1 MPGGRTAGAALLAR
15 CSFPPPGTPV
25 DLRVLRRRRLHRPP
39 AARPRPPAAT
49 SRAVHVDH
57 GLRPESAAEAAAAAA
72 LAATARRAVRR
83 RSSSTSPRGPNLE
96 ARARA
101 ARQAALPA
109 GALTGHTADD
119 RAETMLINLLRGA
132 GLDGLTAMGPA
143 PTRPLL
149 ALRRCETRALCE
161 AAGLAPV
168 DDPLQRRPPL
178 RPQPRP
184 GRAAAADGRHRRAR
198 RRRRCWSARPSVLA
212 DDAELVDAGTATIDP
227 TDARA
232 LAAAR
237 PALARRA
244 IRRWLAASS
253 PSGYP
258 PDRAAVERVR
268 RVALGEHRACEIAG
282 GVRVERHRQRLRIV
296 GRWRGRVDQTVWE
309 THGGTR

>member
-25 DLRVLRRRRLHRPP
+25 VCAFSGGADSTALLLLALTAGCHP
-39 AARPRPPAAT
+39 
-49 SRAVHVDH
+49 RAVHVDH
-57 GLRPESAAEAAAAAA
+57 RLRPESAAEATAAVA
-72 LAATARRAVRR
+72 LASRMSVPCDVVTVDIAG
-83 RSSSTSPRGPNLE
+83 GPNLE

-101 ARQAALPA
+101 ARRAALPA
-109 GALTGHTADD
+109 EALTGHTADD

-132 GLDGLTAMGPA
+132 GLDGLTAMGPS

-149 ALRRCETRALCE
+149 ALRRWETRALCE
-161 AAGLAPV
+161 SQGLAPIV
-168 DDPLQRRPPL
+168 DRSNDDPRFVRNRVRAELLPL
-178 RPQPRP
+178 MADIA
-184 GRAAAADGRHRRAR
+184 GRDVVGLLERTAT
-198 RRRRCWSARPSVLA
+198 VLA
-212 DDAELVDAGTATIDP
+212 DDAELVRAGTATVDP

-232 LAAAR
+232 VAAAP

-244 IRRWLAASS
+244 IRGWLATAI

-296 GRWRGRVDQTVWE
+296 GDGAVVSNAGMGDA
-309 THGGTR
+309 GGAR

>member
-25 DLRVLRRRRLHRPP
+25 VCAFSGGADSTALLLLALTAGCHP
-39 AARPRPPAAT
+39 
-49 SRAVHVDH
+49 RAVHVDH
-57 GLRPESAAEAAAAAA
+57 RLRPESAAEATAAVA
-72 LAATARRAVRR
+72 LASRMSVPCDVVTVDIAG
-83 RSSSTSPRGPNLE
+83 GPNLE

-101 ARQAALPA
+101 ARRAALPA
-109 GALTGHTADD
+109 EALTGHTADD

-132 GLDGLTAMGPA
+132 GLDGLTAMGPS

-149 ALRRCETRALCE
+149 ALRRWETRALCE
-161 AAGLAPV
+161 SQGLAPIEDRSN
-168 DDPLQRRPPL
+168 DDRRFVRNRVRAELLPLMADIA
-178 RPQPRP
+178 
-184 GRAAAADGRHRRAR
+184 GRDVVGLLERTAT
-198 RRRRCWSARPSVLA
+198 VLA

-232 LAAAR
+232 VAAAP

-244 IRRWLAASS
+244 IRGWLAAAT

-296 GRWRGRVDQTVWE
+296 GDGAVVSNAGMGDA
-309 THGGTR
+309 GGTR